1 ELHRSCGQ
9 EAARAGAALIVGVQ
23 GEAKS
28 VLDGAREAG
37 AGDEQLKFAADSV
50 EAAEFLSRTVRRG
63 DVVLIK
69 GSRGV
74 KLEQVLSAL
83 RQTFSSVEA

>member
-1 ELHRSCGQ
+1 
-9 EAARAGAALIVGVQ
+9 VGVQ
-23 GEAKS
+23 GEARS

-37 AGDEQLKFAADSV
+37 VEDERLKFASDSA
-50 EAAEFLSRTVRRG
+50 EAGELVSRFVRSG

-74 KLEQVLSAL
+74 KLELVLSAL
-83 RQTFSSVEA
+83 RQTYSSVEA